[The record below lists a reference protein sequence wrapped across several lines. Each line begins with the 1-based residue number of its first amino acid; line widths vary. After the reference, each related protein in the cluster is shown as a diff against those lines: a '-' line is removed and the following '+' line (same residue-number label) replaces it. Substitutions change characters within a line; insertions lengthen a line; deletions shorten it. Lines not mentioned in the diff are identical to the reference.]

1 MDDFKLIEFNDGS
14 RKWFKVAKRVPLY
27 GLKPWLWV
35 QSSPGLPRGY
45 RFVEIAFVK
54 RETGTDFWVNEIFDS
69 KEDAILF
76 IKQQTIH
83 RPAVHAQEI
92 PLN

>member
-1 MDDFKLIEFNDGS
+1 MDDFNLIEFNDGS

-35 QSSPGLPRGY
+35 QSSPGLPQGY
-45 RFVEIAFVK
+45 RFIE
-54 RETGTDFWVNEIFDS
+54 REAGMGFWIDEMFDS

-76 IKQQTIH
+76 IEQQTIH
-83 RPAVHAQEI
+83 RPAVHAREI